1 MIKSWLISISQ
12 DLIMTYFI
20 YNKMKSISIQASERQ
35 LSKVVAFLDAL
46 LNQWK
51 KTGTFKGKFYKNM
64 DKYSW

>member
-20 YNKMKSISIQASERQ
+20 YNKMKSISIQVSERQ
-35 LSKVVAFLDAL
+35 LSKVVAFLDTL

-51 KTGTFKGKFYKNM
+51 KPGTFRGKFCKNM